1 MRDILTLLIIIVF
14 TIILMEHNTMIKEL
28 KQRIYIL
35 EHTKPTIQKTVNT
48 FGELNDIKPEHRALV
63 MAIAMTESSCNYN
76 IKHPDTHTKGI
87 GGIKENMWTL
97 RSNINSLKAIEEIV
111 EVLEKKYDNKYT
123 IIRIYKGGITNL
135 KSTQQCWDL
144 YLRLDGIL

>member
-1 MRDILTLLIIIVF
+1 MKEFLTHITLLVLV
-14 TIILMEHNTMIKEL
+14 ILQYLNYNDAKEL

-35 EHTKPTIQKTVNT
+35 EHTKPAIPKEVNI

-63 MAIAMTESSCNYN
+63 MAIAMTESGCNYN
-76 IKHPDTHTKGI
+76 VKHPDKDTKGI
-87 GGIKENMWTL
+87 GGIKQSQWTL

-111 EVLEKKYDNKYT
+111 EVLEKKYSSKYT
-123 IIRIYKGGITNL
+123 IIRKYKGGVTNL

>member
-1 MRDILTLLIIIVF
+1 MKDFLTHVSILVLA
-14 TIILMEHNTMIKEL
+14 ILQYVDYLETKEL
-28 KQRIYIL
+28 EKRIYTL
-35 EHTKPTIQKTVNT
+35 EHTKPTMPKPVNT
-48 FGELNDIKPEHRALV
+48 FGELNDIKPEHRAMV

-76 IKHPDTHTKGI
+76 VNHPDAHTKGI

-97 RSNINSLKAIEEIV
+97 RSNINSLKAIEEVI

-123 IIRIYKGGITNL
+123 IIRKYKGGITNL

-144 YLRLDGIL
+144 YLRLQGIL